1 MTHYPH
7 PFVPKHKSEIHR
19 QWKEI
24 REAKCPIVGA
34 KTSTYTYE
42 GTFIEYT
49 YINKK
54 GKFMSLSFAYWLNGY
69 E

>member
-24 REAKCPIVGA
+24 REAKCPIVGS

-54 GKFMSLSFAYWLNGY
+54 GKKVYVPEFCLLVKWL
-69 E
+69 